1 MTDAFSLPIVPRYA
15 EVDQQGVVFHG
26 HYLTWFDEA
35 STAYF
40 DHLGLP
46 IAEFDQWGVDVQT
59 VHAEVD
65 YLAPL
70 RWRDEV
76 RVAIRCE
83 STGRTSFTL
92 GFEVLRRDA
101 DGHRGADRPAAA
113 TSTSS
118 SRRGT
123 GRRGSCPPRC
133 GRRSLPL
140 RVKGATRPM
149 AVPSPHEPRPRPPP
163 RPR

>member
-1 MTDAFSLPIVPRYA
+1 MSPVTDAFSLPIVPRYA

-35 STAYF
+35 SNAYF

-46 IAEFDQWGVDVQT
+46 IAQFEQWGVDVQT

-76 RVAIRCE
+76 RVRTRCE
-83 STGRTSFTL
+83 STGRTSFAL
-92 GFEVLRRDA
+92 SFEVLRRDA
-101 DGHRGADRPAAA
+101 DGTEVPTTRGRNVYVVVSTRDWTSRELPA
-113 TSTSS
+113 
-118 SRRGT
+118 
-123 GRRGSCPPRC
+123 
-133 GRRSLPL
+133 PL
-140 RVKGATRPM
+140 REALTSVAGQGRNAPDGGTVTP
-149 AVPSPHEPRPRPPP
+149 
-163 RPR
+163 